1 LDPFFFDRA
10 AAMAAEGLSS
20 SSSAPGVLALL
31 METSAREVEEEG
43 IVASSWKDREE
54 VPAGREDGRFF
65 FMKDMM
71 RRESEI
77 SLEGKA
83 RRRRNGCR

>member
-1 LDPFFFDRA
+1 
-10 AAMAAEGLSS
+10 
-20 SSSAPGVLALL
+20 VLALL